1 LDAIARTAKMITDL
15 VQILLNHSGAW
26 KFFSCALIFCAC
38 WLMWRY
44 FRALVLLLFKICEEI
59 KKPFIPVSW
68 GSLFIILIGSGF
80 ISLFSNEIS
89 DGLEWVEQKY
99 LDPTCISSDTSSF
112 AVKCY
117 ETELS
122 KNLSGEQMQILVK
135 WTDQIAKDCGT
146 NRLALYEV
154 YNSECALNPFAFN
167 EKKIYDKK
175 GRLIRIDTVA
185 AGVIQFTP
193 VGISGFGVTFR
204 QVKDACLK
212 KDLEFLMTL
221 AHKYMVHWSKG
232 YALPTAANVYT
243 AVFMPSFVGGDM
255 NTVLASLRSSRPD
268 YYLENI
274 NLDGH
279 YLDGDKIMTSKKAR
293 DGKITIYDLHLH
305 LELKK
310 AQLLKKYETGKN

>member
-1 LDAIARTAKMITDL
+1 MSDL
-15 VQILLNHSGAW
+15 IQVLLNQSGAW
-26 KFFSCALIFCAC
+26 KFFSCALIFCVC
-38 WLMWRY
+38 WLAWRY
-44 FRALVLLLFKICEEI
+44 FWALVGMLFKVWKEI
-59 KKPFIPVSW
+59 KKPFIPWKW
-68 GSLFIILIGSGF
+68 GSLFFILFGAGA
-80 ISLFSNEIS
+80 ISLCSEWLS
-89 DGLEWVEQKY
+89 DKIEWVEQKY
-99 LDPTCISSDTSSF
+99 LDPTYISSDTSSF

-122 KNLSGEQMQILVK
+122 KKLSGEQMQILTR

-167 EKKIYDKK
+167 INPKTK
-175 GRLIRIDTVA
+175 DTVA
-185 AGVIQFTP
+185 CGPVQFTR
-193 VGISGFGVTFR
+193 VGISGLGVSFR

-221 AHKYMVHWSKG
+221 AHKYMVRAAKG
-232 YALPTAANVYT
+232 NALPNAASVYT

-310 AQLLKKYETGKN
+310 SQLLKRYGNG

>member
-1 LDAIARTAKMITDL
+1 MTDIFQ
-15 VQILLNHSGAW
+15 VLLNQSGAW
-26 KFFSCALIFCAC
+26 KFFSCALIFCLC
-38 WLMWRY
+38 WLVWRY
-44 FRALVLLLFKICEEI
+44 FRALVLLLFKICEEL

-68 GSLFIILIGSGF
+68 LSLFIILIGSGF
-80 ISLFSNEIS
+80 VSLFSTQIS
-89 DGLEWVEQKY
+89 DSLEWVEQKY
-99 LDPTCISSDTSSF
+99 LDPTYISSDTSSF

-146 NRLALYEV
+146 SRLALYEV

-167 EKKIYDKK
+167 INPRT
-175 GRLIRIDTVA
+175 GDTVA
-185 AGVIQFTP
+185 CGPIQFTK
-193 VGISGFGVTFR
+193 VGISGFGVSYR

-212 KDLEFLMTL
+212 KDIEFLMTL

-279 YLDGDKIMTSKKAR
+279 YLDGDKIMTSKKER

-310 AQLLKKYETGKN
+310 AQLLKRYENG